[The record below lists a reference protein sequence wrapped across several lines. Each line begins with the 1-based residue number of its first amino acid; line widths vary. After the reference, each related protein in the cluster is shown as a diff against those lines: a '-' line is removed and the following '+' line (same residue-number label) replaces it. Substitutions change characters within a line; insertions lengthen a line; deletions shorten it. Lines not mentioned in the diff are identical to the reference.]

1 MHYRVTT
8 YEFNPDK
15 FDDMMAFAD
24 GIKDQVQSIEGLNFA
39 HVCRTS
45 ETGAVIVAQ
54 YVRKDAMENA
64 TLQFQEIMGGMAQFF
79 TSPPVPI
86 GAELIWQSD
95 N

>member
-54 YVRKDAMENA
+54 YVSNDAMEN
-64 TLQFQEIMGGMAQFF
+64 TTPQFQEIMGGMAQFF